1 MFSYLYNYIAVMLV
15 GMGQLPS
22 RDNVI
27 KAIVENEDV
36 LFQWCLLSTDLEEAE
51 EQQLLPMIVEVYVT
65 TRGFSFANSLLEQY
79 KQSKK
84 RTTLKSKKALRK
96 TLQKADDEVAL

>member
-1 MFSYLYNYIAVMLV
+1 MV
-15 GMGQLPS
+15 P
-22 RDNVI
+22 
-27 KAIVENEDV
+27 
-36 LFQWCLLSTDLEEAE
+36 DLEEAE

-65 TRGFSFANSLLEQY
+65 TRGFSFANSLLERY

-84 RTTLKSKKALRK
+84 KTTLKSKALHK

>member
-1 MFSYLYNYIAVMLV
+1 MV
-15 GMGQLPS
+15 P
-22 RDNVI
+22 
-27 KAIVENEDV
+27 
-36 LFQWCLLSTDLEEAE
+36 DLEEAE

-65 TRGFSFANSLLEQY
+65 THGFSFANSLLERY

-84 RTTLKSKKALRK
+84 RTTLKSKALHK

>member
-1 MFSYLYNYIAVMLV
+1 MV
-15 GMGQLPS
+15 P
-22 RDNVI
+22 
-27 KAIVENEDV
+27 
-36 LFQWCLLSTDLEEAE
+36 DLEEAE
-51 EQQLLPMIVEVYVT
+51 EQQLLPMIVKVYVT

-84 RTTLKSKKALRK
+84 RTTLESKALRK